1 MKKTNIWYCVCVES
15 KIYRWNY
22 LQVRNRLTDI
32 ENKLTVTKWEKGWGR
47 YKLGVWDLQIQITI
61 HKIGK
66 KKKKK
71 NQQQKK
77 QGPTVK
83 KFFPCYLLR
92 ANISPLSG
100 SPSLLCHPFTRWLL
114 SSQLTAMLSAFLP
127 RLPGPA
133 AQYRQDSISQD
144 WPQACSWESS
154 TVAQDFT
161 LWLIAWQTSRGKCGL
176 NEAKLPYSWVNE
188 GSQPKPDW

>member
-71 NQQQKK
+71 KNQQQIGKLRVHSLDMVHRSIFFILNSIFVLPLIFPGGPVIRTRHFYFQVRFNPWSGNQDPTSCVAKPTKK
-77 QGPTVK
+77 
-83 KFFPCYLLR
+83 
-92 ANISPLSG
+92 ANV
-100 SPSLLCHPFTRWLL
+100 W
-114 SSQLTAMLSAFLP
+114 
-127 RLPGPA
+127 
-133 AQYRQDSISQD
+133 
-144 WPQACSWESS
+144 
-154 TVAQDFT
+154 
-161 LWLIAWQTSRGKCGL
+161 K
-176 NEAKLPYSWVNE
+176 
-188 GSQPKPDW
+188 